1 MPEPAWL
8 ATLELRSPAEEISA
22 LLAAL
27 VPAIERRFQKVT
39 TELGLSKAQAQLLA
53 QLPLDQ
59 ALSQRE
65 VSQRLHCAPS
75 SVVGLIDSLEQR
87 GWLTRRVDRADRRI
101 NALVLTPAG
110 RDARERL
117 LQQLLEPPEAIRRLA
132 LGAQLQM
139 RDVLLALMR
148 EFGEPTV
155 EHCD

>member
-110 RDARERL
+110 RNARERL
-117 LQQLLEPPEAIRRLA
+117 LQQLLEPPEAIRRLS
-132 LGAQLQM
+132 LEAQLQM
-139 RDVLLALMR
+139 REVLLALMR
-148 EFGEPTV
+148 EFGEPAV

>member
-87 GWLTRRVDRADRRI
+87 GWITRRVDRADRRI

-110 RDARERL
+110 RNARERL
-117 LQQLLEPPEAIRRLA
+117 LQQLLEPPEAIRRLS
-132 LGAQLQM
+132 LEAQLQM
-139 RDVLLALMR
+139 REVLLALMR
-148 EFGEPTV
+148 EFGEPAV

>member
-27 VPAIERRFQKVT
+27 VPAIERRFHKVT

-101 NALVLTPAG
+101 NVLVLTSAG
-110 RDARERL
+110 REMRERL
-117 LQQLLEPPEAIRRLA
+117 MRQLLAPPEAIRRLSSD
-132 LGAQLQM
+132 AQLEL
-139 RDVLLALMR
+139 RNILSALVH
-148 EFGEPTV
+148 ELSEPTV
-155 EHCD
+155 EPYD

>member
-117 LQQLLEPPEAIRRLA
+117 LQQLLEPPEAIRRLS
-132 LGAQLQM
+132 LEAQLQM
-139 RDVLLALMR
+139 REVLLALMR
-148 EFGEPTV
+148 EFGEPAV